1 MLEEIISYIA
11 NLDPAL
17 IYLTMFFFGFIENI
31 FPPSP
36 SDFVVVLGATLIA
49 NNTIDFVPLVLI
61 ASVGSGVGYIIMYY
75 IGRKLGDGVIRNGRL
90 KFIKKESL
98 DKADR
103 WFEKYGYKLILINRF
118 LPGTRAVISFFTG
131 LHKLQ
136 PSKTIVYAFVS
147 SLLWNILLAILGY
160 TIGNNIELIDKI
172 LNTYSNVGLMATLAA
187 VAIAFIVYY
196 RKKKNKSR
204 RDEST

>member
-11 NLDPAL
+11 TLDPAL
-17 IYLTMFFFGFIENI
+17 IYLSMFFFGFIENL

-36 SDFVVVLGATLIA
+36 SDFVVVLGATLVA
-49 NNTIDFVPLVLI
+49 SNRIDFLPLVLL
-61 ASVGSGVGYIIMYY
+61 ASFGSGVGYITMYY
-75 IGRKLGDGVIRNGRL
+75 IGRKLGDSAIRNGRF

-131 LHKLQ
+131 FHKLQ
-136 PSKTIVYAFVS
+136 PLKTIIYAFMS
-147 SLLWNILLAILGY
+147 SLLWNILLTILGY
-160 TIGNNIELIDKI
+160 TIGNNVELIDRI
-172 LNTYSNVGLMATLAA
+172 LNTYSNVGLIITFVIIATALA
-187 VAIAFIVYY
+187 VYFN
-196 RKKKNKSR
+196 RKKKN
-204 RDEST
+204 